1 MTYLL
6 INYNVEGDLIIEQ
19 KKKQFQPGVQ
29 KFILQT
35 EQKKKLMN

>member
-6 INYNVEGDLIIEQ
+6 INYNENLIIEQ

-35 EQKKKLMN
+35 DF